1 MRYFIEIAY
10 QGRNYHGWQIQNN
23 AHSVQQ
29 EIQDKISLILRQ
41 TTSIVGSGRTD
52 TGVHASQQFAHFDCD
67 KPLDK
72 AGFLYK
78 MNRILPPDIRLL
90 NLLPVKPEAHARF
103 DATRRRYEYHLSH
116 HKQVFGQGLYYH
128 FQPDLSLK
136 KMNEAAKILLDHED
150 FQAFSKV
157 KTEVKHF
164 RCQMLE
170 AYWEQRGEM
179 LVFTISANR
188 FLRGMVRA
196 IVGTLLEVG
205 KSKMNLKQFQ
215 QVITSRSRQVAGAAV
230 PPEGLFLTEVAYPWS
245 AISLDA
251 QV

>member
-10 QGRNYHGWQIQNN
+10 QGKNYHGWQIQAN

-29 EIQDKISLILRQ
+29 ELQDKMSLILRQ
-41 TTSIVGSGRTD
+41 PISIVGSGRTD
-52 TGVHASQQFAHFDCD
+52 TGVHASQQFAHFDCEQNLAPD
-67 KPLDK
+67 E
-72 AGFLYK
+72 FIYK

-90 NLLPVKPEAHARF
+90 NLYVVKPKAHARF
-103 DATRRRYEYHLSH
+103 DAKRRRYEYHLSA

-128 FQPDLSLK
+128 FQRDLSIK
-136 KMNEAAKILLDHED
+136 KMNKAANILFEHED

-164 RCQMLE
+164 RCHIME
-170 AYWEQRGEM
+170 AHWEQRGEM
-179 LVFTISANR
+179 LIFTIAANR

-205 KSKMNLKQFQ
+205 QSKMNLNQFE
-215 QVITSRSRQVAGAAV
+215 QVITSRSRQMAGSAV
-230 PPEGLFLTEVAYPWS
+230 PPEGLFLVEVAYPWA
-245 AISLDA
+245 AISTDFRA
-251 QV
+251 